1 MIKAIQRRKS
11 LCRLIVSSKEIRLH
25 HGEESWVQV
34 AGQVARIIRE
44 VTFQLQAGS
53 LQERRD
59 QKKGEPIYSE
69 CQPQVA
75 NTSFRFK
82 RLHLL
87 NLP

>member
-11 LCRLIVSSKEIRLH
+11 LWRLIVSSNEIRLH
-25 HGEESWVQV
+25 HGEESWVQEAV
-34 AGQVARIIRE
+34 QVARVSRG
-44 VTFQLQAGS
+44 VTVQLQAGS

-59 QKKGEPIYSE
+59 WKKGEAVYSE

-75 NTSFRFK
+75 NISFRF
-82 RLHLL
+82 